1 MKIMICSD
9 GSDLSG
15 AVLEPAAR
23 LAEAAKAEVHLV
35 RVVDLS
41 HVHERARG
49 AVTPS
54 RRRTGDITGGNLPG
68 SGGGFADPKYRYERS
83 MVEDR
88 DRAVTRAEAEAK
100 DALDAIAASLSGL
113 PGKPIVAVLHGADP
127 ADAITGYAADHGIDL
142 IAMATHSRSRVGQ
155 IVFGSTTNA
164 VIRRKVAPVLVVSP

>member
-1 MKIMICSD
+1 MKMLICSD
-9 GSDLSG
+9 GSELSH

-23 LAEAAKAEVHLV
+23 LAQAAQAEVHLV

-49 AVTPS
+49 SVTPS
-54 RRRTGDITGGNLPG
+54 RRRTADLSGGNLPG
-68 SGGGFADPKYRYERS
+68 AGGGLANPKYRYERS

-100 DALDAIAASLSGL
+100 DALDALAATL
-113 PGKPIVAVLHGADP
+113 PVRPLVAVLHGAD
-127 ADAITGYAADHGIDL
+127 AAEAITDYATEHAIDV
-142 IAMATHSRSRVGQ
+142 IAMASHSRSRVGQ
-155 IVFGSTTNA
+155 MVFGSTTNA